1 MSRKSWWTKQLST
14 IPFDNDIA
22 TELQRPAAVLE
33 AYGLSIDHVAILD
46 HHIDRHV
53 NGWADHDVLCANVA
67 RAARELQH
75 QVQQRQVNMPRLYAE
90 FIAAFLTQ
98 RQQLE
103 MGFVHTRVA
112 LREHRVP
119 DAAWLQAMQAMVWKS
134 PCSRADQFDLDTLVS
149 RSGLRS
155 EHRRDTPPFFIASKF
170 GTFIDGIYLMLDSA
184 LWSPIWRSEWGREAR
199 YNHNT
204 PHHQCIPLY
213 QRWPVDTIHFSDAFM
228 RFD

>member
-1 MSRKSWWTKQLST
+1 MPLGTTHPTLYPVGRGGRYSQLWGGWALRSDSWSQLCVVERTKQLST

-53 NGWADHDVLCANVA
+53 NGWADHDALCANVA

-103 MGFVHTRVA
+103 MVFVHTRVA
-112 LREHRVP
+112 LRKHRVP
-119 DAAWLQAMQAMVWKS
+119 DAA
-134 PCSRADQFDLDTLVS
+134 
-149 RSGLRS
+149 
-155 EHRRDTPPFFIASKF
+155 
-170 GTFIDGIYLMLDSA
+170 
-184 LWSPIWRSEWGREAR
+184 
-199 YNHNT
+199 
-204 PHHQCIPLY
+204 
-213 QRWPVDTIHFSDAFM
+213 
-228 RFD
+228 